1 MAADQEPII
10 VADAGPLIRLAAA
23 GLLDSMRLTNR
34 RIVMVDRVEDEACGD
49 PSKPFAPEI
58 ADWLVRMGDAVEH
71 AVTTEGLGI
80 ARRREL
86 ASQSPAEE
94 AALRRALRD
103 SGERAIREYVELFR
117 PSDASSALVLYE
129 DSAVPALM
137 AATTVPVT
145 LMSTRA
151 FVRLIAERGYNRDA
165 VNALESIAGEFNLKP
180 SISTVVEPNTGPEVS
195 AS

>member
-1 MAADQEPII
+1 MTFDNDPLI

-34 RIVMVDRVEDEACGD
+34 RIVVVDRVEEEVSGD
-49 PSKPFAPEI
+49 LSKPFAAEI
-58 ADWLVRMGDAVEH
+58 AQWLDRMGDAIEH

-80 ARRREL
+80 ASRREL
-86 ASQSPAEE
+86 AKRSPEAE

-103 SGERAIREYVELFR
+103 SGERAIREYIELFR
-117 PSDASSALVLYE
+117 PSDATSALVLYE

-137 AATTVPVT
+137 AAATVPMT

-165 VNALESIAGEFNLKP
+165 VKALELIAEQFNLKP
-180 SISTVVEPNTGPEVS
+180 PISTVVEPNTAPDE
-195 AS
+195 